1 MVFFKRLL
9 SSQTSILLKQNSEGL
24 TNHNI
29 KRKWIVPVAQKV
41 LSESLTGK
49 VFVFLIFLRKKA
61 RSFQMGLVTS
71 PGSPLL
77 PSLPQERRGCADL
90 QGSPCSFF
98 CIEDITSLRMFEDE
112 CLHRGVQL
120 CLHSNNGKPQPWT
133 PLLPHQHTSC
143 GSLLPIFIFIE
154 GLSLQEDCQNEF
166 LPHQE

>member
-49 VFVFLIFLRKKA
+49 VFVFLIFLQKKA

-77 PSLPQERRGCADL
+77 PSLP
-90 QGSPCSFF
+90 
-98 CIEDITSLRMFEDE
+98 
-112 CLHRGVQL
+112 
-120 CLHSNNGKPQPWT
+120 
-133 PLLPHQHTSC
+133 
-143 GSLLPIFIFIE
+143 
-154 GLSLQEDCQNEF
+154 
-166 LPHQE
+166 